1 MCYLEACQK
10 AYDYFK
16 GQLGILGLATVTE
29 NDEKWFF
36 SAGKDAANLVGSVIV
51 SISKITG
58 NLEFVDVLSDDG
70 FDTLKKSVAVE
81 VPKKFLA

>member
-1 MCYLEACQK
+1 MNYREACQK

-36 SAGKDAANLVGSVIV
+36 SAGKNATNIVGNVI
-51 SISKITG
+51 ISLSKDTG
-58 NLEFVDVLSDDG
+58 NLELVDMLSDEG
-70 FDTLKKSVAVE
+70 FEALKKSTVLE
-81 VPKKFLA
+81 VPKEFLA